1 MRPTLILFLTLAA
14 SLAARADFSYTSTA
28 KSSGGMM
35 AGAAAAANRTTKTYL
50 KGQKMKMDAGDTV
63 TIMDFD
69 AQTITHIDNNRK
81 TYSVTKFSD
90 LGQSLK
96 DTGADVN
103 ISVKETGQRKSI
115 NGFNASEVVMSMD
128 VDNPQARQAGM
139 KMHME
144 MDMWISSD
152 VPGSQELKAFYDR
165 NGGKFPWGALGGGG
179 RGNQGMQKA
188 MTDLQRKMS
197 EMKGVPVLQVVKMG
211 MGGNEAQMA
220 QMQQGM
226 AQARAQLEEMKRQG
240 KLPPQAEEA
249 LARMGGGGGASG
261 GSMFEITTEM
271 SGFSTSSIPES
282 TFAIPAGYQQ
292 TQNQ

>member
-1 MRPTLILFLTLAA
+1 MRATLILFTTLAV
-14 SLAARADFSYTSTA
+14 SITARADFSYSSTT

-35 AGAAAAANRTTKTYL
+35 GGAAAAANRITKTYL
-50 KGQKMKMDAGDTV
+50 KGQKMKVDNGDSATV
-63 TIMDFD
+63 MDFD

-90 LGQSLK
+90 LGQALK
-96 DTGADVN
+96 DTDTDLNV
-103 ISVKETGQRKSI
+103 SVKETGQRKVI
-115 NGFNASEVVMSMD
+115 NGFNATEVVMSMD
-128 VDNPQARQAGM
+128 MDNPQARQAGM

-144 MDMWISSD
+144 MDMWVSSD

-165 NGGKFPWGALGGGG
+165 NGSKFPWAALGGGA

-188 MTDLQRKMS
+188 MTDLQRKMA
-197 EMKGVPVLQVVKMG
+197 ELKGVPVLQVVKMG

-249 LARMGGGGGASG
+249 LARMSGGGGSG
-261 GSMFEITTEM
+261 GSMFETTIET

-292 TQNQ
+292 TQN

>member
-1 MRPTLILFLTLAA
+1 MRPTLILFLTLAG
-14 SLAARADFSYTSTA
+14 SLAARADFSYTSTT

-35 AGAAAAANRTTKTYL
+35 GGAAAANRTTKTYL

-69 AQTITHIDNNRK
+69 AQTITHVDNNRK

-90 LGQSLK
+90 LGQALK
-96 DTGADVN
+96 DTGSDVN

-115 NGFNASEVVMSMD
+115 NGFNASEVVMSMEM
-128 VDNPQARQAGM
+128 DNPQARQAGM

-165 NGGKFPWGALGGGG
+165 NGAKFPWAALGGGA

-188 MTDLQRKMS
+188 MTDLQRKMA
-197 EMKGVPVLQVVKMG
+197 ELRGVPVLQIVKMG

-220 QMQQGM
+220 QMQAGM

-249 LARMGGGGGASG
+249 LARMSGGGASG
-261 GSMFEITTEM
+261 GSMFETTIES

-292 TQNQ
+292 SQNQ